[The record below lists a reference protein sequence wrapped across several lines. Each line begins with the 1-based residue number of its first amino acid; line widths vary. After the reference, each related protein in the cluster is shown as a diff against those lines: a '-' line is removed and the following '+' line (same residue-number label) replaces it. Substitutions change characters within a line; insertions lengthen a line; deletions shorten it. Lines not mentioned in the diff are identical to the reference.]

1 MENIKL
7 FLETSTIHGL
17 QYLSTARKLDKVL
30 WTFIVAFGFL
40 SAGLLIY
47 QSFQNWSKN
56 PITTTTTIL
65 PINEAKLPKITVC
78 PPKNTYTNLNYD
90 IQMADDV
97 QLLNNKT
104 QKKILKRFL
113 MKMHEFDFLKTY
125 SRLFEGPEQFMNWFK
140 GINVFDKSNIPQYS
154 SSHQTFTTYS
164 NNGTIQTPHFREAF
178 NEENFT
184 IRASYY
190 MKFKPPKEMAHNI
203 SLFLQ
208 IEYDINKEF
217 EKIELNYKEI
227 ELSENPMLVELQL
240 EKFRPY
246 FDLVFKRDFVNE
258 INFLSWKKKKMT
270 GMKISWYYSEEFI
283 PTRNKNENFV
293 SLGTP

>member
-17 QYLSTARKLDKVL
+17 QYLSTARKFDKAL

-40 SAGLLIY
+40 SAGLLID
-47 QSFQNWSKN
+47 QSFQNWSEN
-56 PITTTTTIL
+56 PVITTTTIL

-97 QLLNNKT
+97 QLVNNET
-104 QKKILKRFL
+104 QMKILKHFL

-125 SRLFEGPEQFMNWFK
+125 SRLYEGPEQFMNWFK

-154 SSHQTFTTYS
+154 ESHQTFTTYS

-178 NEENFT
+178 NEENF
-184 IRASYY
+184 IIKSSYF
-190 MKFKPPKEMAHNI
+190 MHFKPPKDVTQNV
-203 SLFLQ
+203 SLFLK
-208 IEYDINKEF
+208 IEYDINQEF
-217 EKIELNYKEI
+217 EKIKVNHEELG
-227 ELSENPMLVELQL
+227 LFENPMLVEL
-240 EKFRPY
+240 KKHDF
-246 FDLVFKRDFVNE
+246 FDVEFKRDFVNE
-258 INFLSWKKKKMT
+258 ANLLSWKKKKIT
-270 GMKISWYYSEEFI
+270 GMKVSWDFSEDFV
-283 PTRNKNENFV
+283 PARNKNENFV